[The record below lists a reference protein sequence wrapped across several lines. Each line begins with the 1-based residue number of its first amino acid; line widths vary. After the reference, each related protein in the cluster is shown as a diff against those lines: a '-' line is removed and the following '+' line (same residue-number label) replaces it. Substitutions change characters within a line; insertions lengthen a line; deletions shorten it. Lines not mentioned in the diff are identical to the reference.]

1 MFNIFHLK
9 RFYTKLLQEN
19 LYYFLFAL
27 FLLGCSP
34 IISSFLFEYIVIKNN
49 SFSPIA
55 LLVIVLILITL
66 LFSFISISI
75 WSSIKSNFHG
85 TKKLLLIIFSYLM
98 LWFTFGNIY
107 YFFLSI
113 ENYLSLKDIVI
124 SEPFIYLENLFCEH
138 QLIKGIEPFWNYDS
152 TTQQYQCVNRYYGYI
167 NLLYFSGTT
176 MLTIGYGDLVPLT
189 PFIKML
195 SIMQAF
201 LAQFINVVA
210 VGIWLNSVKK

>member
-1 MFNIFHLK
+1 MFNIFNLK

-19 LYYFLFAL
+19 LHYFLFAF
-27 FLLGCSP
+27 FLLACSP
-34 IISSFLFEYIVIKNN
+34 VISSFLFEYIVIKNN
-49 SFSPIA
+49 SYSPFA
-55 LLVIVLILITL
+55 LLIIVLILITL

-75 WSSIKSNFHG
+75 WTSIKSNFHG

-113 ENYLSLKDIVI
+113 ENYLSLKEIII
-124 SEPFIYLENLFCEH
+124 SDPLIYIENLFCEH
-138 QLIKGIEPFWNYDS
+138 QLIKGIEPFWSYDAAA
-152 TTQQYQCVNRYYGYI
+152 QQYSCINRYSGYI
-167 NLLYFSGTT
+167 NSLYFSGTT

-189 PFIKML
+189 PFMKML
-195 SIMQAF
+195 SIVQAF